1 MVNRVLVVFG
11 AVASLLVLRPVGPLA
26 QQSPTAGASKSWKA
40 PRTPWGHPD
49 LQGIW
54 TTDEEIGVPLERPVD
69 LGDRATLSDDEF
81 SERAVRLKKKYFEDK
96 KEDRPSEIGNGQGPV
111 HWYEGGAH
119 VSHRTSLIFDP
130 PNGRM
135 PEYTAEAK
143 QRVVPHETEI
153 MEGGSFSDGPFDGPE
168 DLHLA
173 DRCITRGLPH
183 TWLPSE
189 YNNGFQIVQ
198 SPDYVVIFPERLH
211 EARVIPFDSKPALYP
226 SGRWLGESRAR
237 WDGDTLV
244 IEVTNLSAST
254 TWKKSPGPTRRLT
267 ERLTRVGPETVKV
280 EVTVNDPTTWT
291 RPWSFAV
298 TGKKDPAYWQI
309 FEYACHEG
317 NYAVRNILSG
327 ARAQEKAAAAAAS
340 GKKSK

>member
-1 MVNRVLVVFG
+1 MFNRALVVCG
-11 AVASLLVLRPVGPLA
+11 AVITLVALGPRGVPA
-26 QQSPTAGASKSWKA
+26 QESGTTGESKTWKV
-40 PRTPWGHPD
+40 PRTTWGHPD

-54 TTDEEIGVPLERPVD
+54 TTDAEIGIPFERPVE
-69 LGDRATLSDDEF
+69 LGEKALLTDQEFADREQ
-81 SERAVRLKKKYFEDK
+81 RLKKKYQDDK
-96 KEDRPSEIGNGQGPV
+96 ADRRPRPGDVEAGPE

-119 VSHRTSLIFDP
+119 VSRRTSLVIDP

-143 QRVVPHETEI
+143 NRVPPKGTEI
-153 MEGGSFSDGPFDGPE
+153 NQGGSGSGGPFDGPE

-198 SPDYVVIFPERLH
+198 STDFVSIYYERLH
-211 EARVIPFDSKPALYP
+211 EARVIPFDSTAPPTSKI
-226 SGRWLGESRAR
+226 GQWLGESRAR
-237 WDGDTLV
+237 WEGDSLV
-244 IEVTNLSAST
+244 IDVTNLSNQT
-254 TWKKSPGPTRRLT
+254 TWRKSPGPTRKLT
-267 ERLTRVGPETVKV
+267 ERLTRVDPETVRV

-291 RPWSFAV
+291 RPWAFAV
-298 TGKKDPAYWQI
+298 TGKKDPNYWQI

-317 NYAVRNILSG
+317 NYAMRNILSG
-327 ARAQEKAAAAAAS
+327 ARAQEKAGAQR
-340 GKKSK
+340 KTSK